1 MYNTNTLVT
10 FIQIQDAFDTLSCS
24 SIPHSFR
31 SDTRPS
37 DLLMH
42 FISRHCDIK
51 MQSITHTYTHKHTQQ
66 HSKSH
71 LIGNG
76 VENVLLI
83 HLLPLFLPPSLF
95 LSLSLSFSLPL
106 HYSPSALPLSLS
118 LDR

>member
-51 MQSITHTYTHKHTQQ
+51 MQSITHTYTHKHTHTHMRAHT
-66 HSKSH
+66 HSLS
-71 LIGNG
+71 
-76 VENVLLI
+76 LL
-83 HLLPLFLPPSLF
+83 LSCALSLSPSPS
-95 LSLSLSFSLPL
+95 LSLSLSHTHSHTHTHTHAVF
-106 HYSPSALPLSLS
+106 
-118 LDR
+118 